1 MLAFGC
7 WRLYSLILHEMG
19 LTKSQTLHELTKKS
33 TYLSGTELW
42 VATAESCIMK
52 GSTEFFMQ
60 THRIV
65 LGLNIPNSGTV
76 TNQMWL
82 QFVQEELLTRLQFCT
97 ISDAIGVYKGTTEKT
112 KIIEVTVDNRSTHS
126 TQIVNNLKKVGE
138 GYKQQFR
145 QDCVLYS
152 YTNVEEIVFA

>member
-1 MLAFGC
+1 
-7 WRLYSLILHEMG
+7 MG

-42 VATAESCIMK
+42 VAVAKSSIMK
-52 GSTEFFMQ
+52 RSTEFFMQ

-76 TNQMWL
+76 NNQMWL
-82 QFVQEELLTRLQFCT
+82 QFVQNELLTRLQFCT
-97 ISDAIGVYKGTTEKT
+97 ISDAIGVYKGTLEKT
-112 KIIEVTVDNRSTHS
+112 KIIEVTVDERTTHS
-126 TQIVNNLKKVGE
+126 TQIVNNLKTIGDV
-138 GYKQQFR
+138 YKQQFR